1 MSACFFCGSLQRDFS
16 IKFCKD
22 CGSSWGQDV
31 PLDDPNQV
39 AQYCHSLYLLFDDPK
54 QVAQYCASLNLL
66 FESTQDDPLKKT
78 ITELREE
85 YKISHHVHTRLAEVL
100 IAKLMVVD
108 GLSNFLLEFDG
119 NVSDAYAKEDTFLRF
134 KFSNCSK
141 SKLFKSAV
149 LDWDDPETPNNMDY
163 KARSQGP
170 IKPGADCEL
179 TNTHVFQRFGRKQIS
194 EMYLTVENLFG
205 QSAKFLVGAF
215 SFTVGNP
222 DQKVVNHITTHT
234 QITMERGVVDNSSNE
249 GSRKLEALRDDGL
262 NEAPKWR
269 EMKTS
274 IVLDPP
280 EDLAEILSNNPIKNI
295 PPPPV
300 NQAQPE
306 IPEIPKVMVEEIE
319 VISKGRSSSKAEPQN
334 LRDASEAVFKCFHL
348 LNSITPFAD
357 PKVVIYSSNFALDF
371 LDLVFSVVP
380 DDAEDQVIG
389 MIFENGPS
397 VINNAQ
403 DDVIN
408 FSGNALVF
416 SASGITAVTYL
427 ESIFEGQV
435 HYSWAEVGTNNWTFY
450 RRRFGENSF
459 LISFGDGAAGQNF
472 PGCKFD
478 LRKYQGELS
487 LNDIFT
493 HAENA
498 LAKVIELAPPLPE
511 PEVIEEEAEEE
522 EAEEFVDDE
531 LEAEPEPESDPEPEP
546 VIDNSALIEL
556 DSRLQRFFSL
566 FSFALQF
573 CKEGRPKPVFI
584 ENEISPEL
592 MDHLYEVIQ
601 ESGTG
606 LSAICLDPKNAQM
619 SFDGKLVGWTG
630 PATGL
635 SPEGIFHLTKDPNS
649 DYALDGSTCF
659 LSWSKFFRDYKG
671 NLFMR
676 EQGPDIWF
684 GTQSNYMIQACYA
697 DYSAGVLQWD
707 YFEEFIQ
714 NDLVE
719 SFQLFKEATEWEV

>member
-1 MSACFFCGSLQRDFS
+1 MSACLFCGSSQRDFS
-16 IKFCKD
+16 IKFCND
-22 CGSSWGQDV
+22 CGNSWGQDFAV
-31 PLDDPNQV
+31 DDANQV
-39 AQYCHSLYLLFDDPK
+39 AQYCDNLY
-54 QVAQYCASLNLL
+54 QN
-66 FESTQDDPLKKT
+66 FESSQDDPNSSLIKKM
-78 ITELREE
+78 RERF
-85 YKISHHVHTRLAEVL
+85 KISHHVHTQLINEL
-100 IAKLMVVD
+100 IAKLKVVET
-108 GLSNFLLEFDG
+108 LKNFRLEFDE
-119 NVSDAYAKEDTFLRF
+119 NVSDAYAGQDTFLRF
-134 KFSNCSK
+134 RFTNLSDSDR
-141 SKLFKSAV
+141 FKSAA
-149 LDWDDPETPNNMDY
+149 LFWDDPEAPDHLDFRA
-163 KARSQGP
+163 KSQSP
-170 IKPGADCEL
+170 IKAGANCDL
-179 TNTHVFQRFGRKQIS
+179 TSTHVFQRYGPKPIN
-194 EMYLTVENLFG
+194 EMKLTVENIYG
-205 QSAKFLVGAF
+205 DSAEFLVNTF
-215 SFTVGNP
+215 YFTVGNP
-222 DQKVVNHITTHT
+222 DQKVVNNITTHT
-234 QITMERGVVDNSSNE
+234 QITMERGVVDNSNNE
-249 GSRKLEALRDDGL
+249 AAKKSELEKSGSGIG
-262 NEAPKWR
+262 APKWR
-269 EMKTS
+269 ELKTNV
-274 IVLDPP
+274 VLDPP
-280 EDLAEILSNNPIKNI
+280 ADLAEILSNNSSKNI

-300 NQAQPE
+300 NQAQSEALELPE
-306 IPEIPKVMVEEIE
+306 AQAEEIG
-319 VISKGRSSSKAEPQN
+319 VIAKGSSSNKAEPRN
-334 LRDASEAVFKCFHL
+334 VRDASEAVFKCFYQ
-348 LNSITPFAD
+348 LNTITPFAD
-357 PKVVIYSSNFALDF
+357 PKAVIHASNFSLDF

-380 DDAEDQVIG
+380 DDAEDKVLG

-416 SASGITAVTYL
+416 SASGITAVTCL

-435 HYSWAEVGTNNWTFY
+435 HYSWAEVGSNNWTFY

-478 LRKYQGELS
+478 LRKYQGDLS
-487 LNDIFT
+487 LNDVFT

-511 PEVIEEEAEEE
+511 PEMIEEETEEE

-531 LEAEPEPESDPEPEP
+531 LEPEPESEP

-573 CKEGRPKPVFI
+573 CKEGQPKPVFI

-592 MDHLYEVIQ
+592 MDHLYAVIQ